1 MKINSDHFL
10 NAINNDLI
18 NYKFILFYGSNH
30 GLVDLLFKSSL
41 KNLSV
46 DMNDPFIV
54 SKLNTQNLIDNPSSL
69 YEALSTY
76 SLVSD
81 KRTVLLDLCNYSL
94 TKKITDI
101 LISALKLEI
110 DNYNL
115 FIKAD
120 NLRIQNDLVKFA
132 INSKLGLLVPCYE
145 ESSFSVKDKLL
156 NIFNENN
163 LQFNDTFIS
172 EMTSRF
178 SSDTSLNQMEF
189 DKLKTFLINND
200 NIDQITLL
208 NLINDN
214 TEINVNKVAINCA
227 GGNVN
232 NALFFYEKAI
242 QSSIPPIVIVK
253 NILKHFKIIENVL
266 YLISNG
272 HTIEYAMNS
281 LQPPVFFKD
290 KPHII
295 IQTKLW
301 SIKKINL
308 VKKRLIDSEIKCKSY
323 IINDKLLIAQLILS
337 ISVIAKKSV
346 KS

>member
-10 NAINNDLI
+10 SSINNERT

-30 GLVDLLFKSSL
+30 GLVDLLFTSSL
-41 KNLSV
+41 KKLLI
-46 DMNDPFIV
+46 DTNDPFIV
-54 SKLNTQNLIDNPSSL
+54 SKLNTQNLIDNPFSL
-69 YEALSTY
+69 SEALSTY

-110 DNYNL
+110 DNYTL

-120 NLRIQNDLVKFA
+120 NLRTQNDLVKFA

-145 ESSFSVKDKLL
+145 ETSFSVKDKLL

-163 LQFNDTFIS
+163 LQFNNIFIS
-172 EMTSRF
+172 EMVSRF
-178 SSDTSLNQMEF
+178 SSDTSINQMEF

-200 NIDQITLL
+200 KVDQITLL

-214 TEINVNKVAINCA
+214 TDINVNKVAIHCA
-227 GGNVN
+227 SGNVN
-232 NALFFYEKAI
+232 NALLFYEKAI
-242 QSSIPPIVIVK
+242 QSSTPPIVIVK

-266 YLISNG
+266 CLIGNG
-272 HTIEYAMNS
+272 DNLEYAMNS

-295 IQTKLW
+295 KQTKLW
-301 SIKKINL
+301 TIRKINL
-308 VKKRLIDSEIKCKSY
+308 VKL
-323 IINDKLLIAQLILS
+323 
-337 ISVIAKKSV
+337 
-346 KS
+346 